1 LLRHGESE
9 WNAAGRWQG
18 QGDPPLSPRGRREAA
33 DLAKTVSARL
43 RQAGRPVR
51 IFSSDLSRAIE
62 TAAAIEAVLG
72 REMDGAM
79 AAGNAEETTRV
90 ADLRELDVGTW
101 SGLTRSEIEAQDAD
115 RLAAF
120 ESEDPDVRPGGGET
134 RREIRARVRAVV
146 ERLAVD
152 NSDADLLLVVHLG
165 VIRALLPGAEPQN
178 LDLIETNL
186 ATILAARPGPAG
198 G

>member
-1 LLRHGESE
+1 
-9 WNAAGRWQG
+9 
-18 QGDPPLSPRGRREAA
+18 
-33 DLAKTVSARL
+33 VSARL

-72 REMDGAM
+72 REMEGAM
-79 AAGNAEETTRV
+79 AAGSAEETTRV

-165 VIRALLPGAEPQN
+165 VIRALLPGAEPEN
-178 LDLIETNL
+178 LDLIETSL
-186 ATILAARPGPAG
+186 ATILAARPGPTG